1 MASCR
6 AWSTLAFA
14 LCFAGILLADTSTMN
29 NQSPLIPA
37 SPKRLYADVKALTAI
52 DPPRNY
58 LNVGSLNRAA
68 AHIRDEFERLGCDLT
83 VQPFTVNGK
92 EYKNILCS
100 FEGGGEERI
109 IVGAHYDVYGPY
121 PGADDNASGVAGLL
135 EIGRLLN
142 ELRPPLKKRV
152 DLVAY
157 SLEEP
162 PFFRTRKMGSYVH
175 AKSLASANAT
185 VKVMIC
191 LESIGYFSE
200 EPDSQHFPFFAFRWF
215 FPDKG
220 NFIVVVGKWGQGRP
234 VKEVRDLMSQASG
247 IHVDSINAPSL
258 LPGIDLSDHKNYWKF
273 GYDAVMVTD
282 SAFYRNPHYHM
293 PTDTIGTLNFDF
305 MAEVVKGVYWAVVN
319 L

>member
-1 MASCR
+1 MVSFPGR
-6 AWSTLAFA
+6 LI
-14 LCFAGILLADTSTMN
+14 LVIVVGVAGLLQADDPMTKKEG
-29 NQSPLIPA
+29 PVIPA
-37 SPKRLYADVKALTAI
+37 SLERLYADVKALTGI
-52 DPPRNY
+52 NPPRNY
-58 LNVGSLNRAA
+58 LNIGSLNKAA
-68 AHIRDEFERLGCDLT
+68 EYIHTEFQKLGCDLT

-92 EYKNILCS
+92 EYKNIICS
-100 FEGGGEERI
+100 FGGRKEERI
-109 IVGAHYDVYGPY
+109 VVGAHYDVYGPY

-142 ELRPPLKKRV
+142 ELKPPLRKRV

-175 AKSLASANAT
+175 AKSLSDANAT

-200 EPDSQHFPFFAFRWF
+200 EPDSQHFPLFAFRWF
-215 FPDKG
+215 FPDRG

-234 VKEVRDLMSQASG
+234 VREIRDLMSQASR

-282 SAFYRNPHYHM
+282 SAFYRNPHYHE
-293 PTDTIGTLNFDF
+293 PTDTIDTLNFDY
-305 MAEVVKGVYWAVVN
+305 MTEVVKGVYRAVVN